1 MKTTCETLN
10 WIYACF
16 SVEFEKKKVSETYR
30 YVFKVNRYID
40 KCEKCEY
47 EYVIHQKQKVH
58 GSLAVVSMLAS
69 VVSCI
74 RKDILYLF
82 FYL

>member
-1 MKTTCETLN
+1 M
-10 WIYACF
+10 
-16 SVEFEKKKVSETYR
+16 
-30 YVFKVNRYID
+30 NRYID

-47 EYVIHQKQKVH
+47 EYGIHQKQKVH
-58 GSLAVVSMLAS
+58 SSLAVVSMLAS